1 MNTHA
6 KTIFDTPLTFKRA
19 VSQIETKRDHKPYS
33 ETTFEIPSHIDFVAP
48 AVDRVMRRIR
58 KVRCVPGQ
66 ESNVAIALF
75 EAIANAVLHGNRQ
88 QPTKPVYIT
97 CRFEPMS
104 CVSIVV
110 KDQGEGFDPK
120 TVPDPTRLENVEREH
135 GRGILMMKTVM
146 DEVYYEKG
154 GTEIHLVKRCDR
166 SGPSRFAA
174 YASRLRNFFH
184 VGHPRS

>member
-6 KTIFDTPLTFKRA
+6 KTIFDTSVTFGRSP
-19 VSQIETKRDHKPYS
+19 SQVKKKQDNMPYF
-33 ETTFEIPSHIDFVAP
+33 ETTFEIPSHVDFVAP
-48 AVDRVMRRIR
+48 AVDRVVRRIR

-75 EAIANAVLHGNRQ
+75 EAIANAVMHGNRQ
-88 QPTKPVYIT
+88 QPSKPVHIT

-120 TVPDPTRLENVEREH
+120 AVPDPTRPDNVESEH

-146 DEVYYEKG
+146 DEVYYEKN

-166 SGPSRFAA
+166 SAPSRFAG
-174 YASRLRNFFH
+174 YAWRLRNFFH
-184 VGHPRS
+184 AGRSRS